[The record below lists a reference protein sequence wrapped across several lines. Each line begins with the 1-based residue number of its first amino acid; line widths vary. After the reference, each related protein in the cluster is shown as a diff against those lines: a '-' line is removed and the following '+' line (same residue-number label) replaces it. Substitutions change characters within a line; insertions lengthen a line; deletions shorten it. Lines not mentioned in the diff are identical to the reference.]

1 MQGKNLVIGLLGAL
15 VAALGFVFWL
25 GATGGGRA
33 SDSGLAQSSVGRA
46 PPEPRPTST
55 ATTAA
60 PDSGADH
67 DGGTVSAT
75 VTDTPNG
82 GKGR

>member
-15 VAALGFVFWL
+15 VVALGFVFWL

-33 SDSGLAQSSVGRA
+33 SDSGRAQSSVGRA
-46 PPEPRPTST
+46 PAEPPSTST
-55 ATTAA
+55 AAPAA

-67 DGGTVSAT
+67 DGGAVSET
-75 VTDTPNG
+75 VTDAPDG
-82 GKGR
+82 GRDR